1 MPTNPFMA
9 AGITSTI
16 SPASALS
23 DKDNLPEFKE
33 LAWDFEKNRFIYNRD
48 GTHKILTQNEAMKVW
63 IRKTLLVERYRYRAY
78 FDDYGMELERFVGK
92 TPNDGVSQTLL
103 FQYIK
108 EGLLV
113 NPYIKRVTVNG
124 VTRTKKKITMTLTV
138 TTIYGTKTVETEV

>member
-1 MPTNPFMA
+1 MATNPFMT
-9 AGITSTI
+9 AGLTSTL

-23 DKDNLPEFKE
+23 DQDDLPEFKE
-33 LAWDFEKNRFIYNRD
+33 LAWDFDKSRFIYNAD
-48 GTHKILTQNEAMKVW
+48 GTHKVLKQNDAMKTW
-63 IRKTLLVERYRYRAY
+63 IRKAILVERYRYRAY

-124 VTRTKKKITMTLTV
+124 INRTKKEITMELTV
-138 TTIYGTKTVETEV
+138 TTIYGKTTVQIEV

>member
-1 MPTNPFMA
+1 MPTNPFMTS
-9 AGITSTI
+9 GITSTL
-16 SPASALS
+16 SPASVLS
-23 DKDNLPEFKE
+23 DQDNLPEFKE

-63 IRKTLLVERYRYRAY
+63 IRKAILVERYRYRAY

-113 NPYIKRVTVNG
+113 NPYIKRVAVNG
-124 VTRTKKKITMTLTV
+124 IARTKKKIMMTLAV
-138 TTIYGTKTVETEV
+138 TTIYGTETVETEV